1 MVTKVLSQGLRG
13 DVMAQKILIVED
25 ERIVAEHIQKSLETF
40 GYTVLGIVSTAE
52 QAIDA
57 AKNADVV
64 LMDIVLDGET
74 NGIKAAEAIHT
85 QHNVPVVFL
94 TAYAGENIIARA
106 KLAEPYGYLVKPFE
120 NRELHATIEMALYRH
135 EMEKKLEESKKEL
148 EQKIEER
155 SWRVEILLNTRQKLQ
170 GETNWEKGLKI
181 IVECM
186 KALKC
191 ERCGIFV
198 VNPVKK
204 TLDYSLGTGDNLPE
218 GVSVSLSNTHYIGVK
233 CVLEKRTIHITS
245 YTPRMGTRIFSK
257 SDSFVWVPI
266 IFQNEAFAAIVA
278 DSTVKKT
285 PITDQD
291 VKDLEILAG
300 MWGGFIDRTR
310 TIIEPVPEK
319 MLQTEFKHWLD
330 PKKGYIVLEKEP
342 KKSFQIFMDLVTH
355 GIPGF
360 IVTREHPENLKQKYK
375 LLRTPVLWLSRSDAE
390 NTISP
395 DSFSKLIYLIKD
407 FTKKSEESVIL
418 LEGLEYLIA
427 QIGFEIVL
435 TYLHELKDT
444 IVMNNSRVIIPFH
457 KETIP
462 DREFSMLEKE
472 FVLIGEE

>member
-1 MVTKVLSQGLRG
+1 MGP
-13 DVMAQKILIVED
+13 KILIVED
-25 ERIVAEHIQKSLETF
+25 ERIVAEHVRKSLETF
-40 GYTVLGIVSTAE
+40 GYTVLGIVSTGE
-52 QAIDA
+52 QAIKE

-74 NGIKAAEAIHT
+74 NGIKAAEAIHA
-85 QHNVPVVFL
+85 QYNVPVVFL
-94 TAYAGENIIARA
+94 TAYASENIITQA

-120 NRELHATIEMALYRH
+120 NKELHATIEMALYRH
-135 EMEKKLEESKKEL
+135 EMEQKLEESKKEL

-155 SWRVEILLNTRQKLQ
+155 SWRVEVLLNTKQKLQ
-170 GETNWEKGLKI
+170 RETNWEKGLKI
-181 IVECM
+181 ILECM
-186 KALKC
+186 KALKF

-204 TLDYSLGTGDNLPE
+204 TLDYRLGVGDTLPE
-218 GVSVSLSNTHYIGVK
+218 VSVSLSNTHYIGVK

-245 YTPRMGTRIFSK
+245 YTPRKGTRIFSQ

-266 IFQNEAFAAIVA
+266 IFQNDAFAAIVV
-278 DSTVKKT
+278 DNTVNNP

-300 MWGGFIDRTR
+300 MGGGFIDRTR

-319 MLQTEFKHWLD
+319 MLKTEFKHWLD

-342 KKSFQIFMDLVTH
+342 AKSFQIFVDLVTH
-355 GIPGF
+355 GVPGF
-360 IVTREHPENLKQKYK
+360 VVTREPPESLKQKYQ

-395 DSFSKLIYLIKD
+395 DSFSKLIYVIKD

-427 QIGFEIVL
+427 QTGFDTVL

-444 IVMNNSRVIIPFH
+444 IVMNNSRVIMPFH

-462 DREFSMLEKE
+462 GTEFSMLEKE
-472 FVLIGEE
+472 FIVIGEE